1 MSVEMRSFSALVGL
15 FALSACASLGPVAMT
30 RLASLDPLE
39 IAPEQVSVAVV
50 MPVPLRLRTGDVLL
64 HFTVNMPAPFGPIDE
79 KLPLEIIAGEGA
91 AGVPASPS
99 FERIQIA
106 RVAEADLPRLAAAQ
120 ARARAF
126 KATGG
131 KGEGGVTVSVTGGCR
146 DGAINPGALEI
157 EIFMRS
163 KADERYFRVSSID
176 LRKLLPESALAALPS
191 CEGESG

>member
-1 MSVEMRSFSALVGL
+1 MKSISALVGF
-15 FALSACASLGPVAMT
+15 FALPACASLGPVAMT

-39 IAPEQVSVAVV
+39 IAPEHVSVAVV
-50 MPVPLRLRTGDVLL
+50 MPVPLRLRTGDVVL
-64 HFTVNMPAPFGPIDE
+64 HFTMDTPASLGPIDE
-79 KLPLEIIAGEGA
+79 KLPLEIVAGEGA

-106 RVAEADLPRLAAAQ
+106 RVAQADLPRLTAAQ

-131 KGEGGVTVSVTGGCR
+131 ESGGGITATIAGGCR
-146 DGAINPGALEI
+146 DGAINPGALDI

-176 LRKLLPESALAALPS
+176 LRKLLPESALAALPA
-191 CEGESG
+191 CEGESD

>member
-1 MSVEMRSFSALVGL
+1 MKSISALVGF

-39 IAPEQVSVAVV
+39 IAPEHVSVAVV
-50 MPVPLRLRTGDVLL
+50 MPVPLRLRTGDVVL
-64 HFTVNMPAPFGPIDE
+64 HFTMDTPASFGPIDE
-79 KLPLEIIAGEGA
+79 KLPLEIVAGEGA

-106 RVAEADLPRLAAAQ
+106 RVAQADLPRLTAAQ
-120 ARARAF
+120 TRARAF

-131 KGEGGVTVSVTGGCR
+131 KGDGGITVTIAGGCR
-146 DGAINPGALEI
+146 DGAINPGALNI

-163 KADERYFRVSSID
+163 KVDERYFRVSSID
-176 LRKLLPESALAALPS
+176 LRKLLPENALAALPP
-191 CEGESG
+191 CEGESD